1 MSMHRQN
8 PEPLDADYLAG
19 EFEAIGV
26 PLGGV
31 VIVHSSV
38 SAFGHVQGGAATVVE
53 ALLRCLGDSGTLVA
67 PTFTPQVCDPYPH
80 STEVGDSRVDEARR
94 NVPLFHDALP
104 TPMGMVPNAVLAHP
118 DRLRS
123 AHPQASVAAI
133 GRHAGKVIADQP
145 LAYALGK
152 DSPFNRMYSLEAYI
166 LLLGVGHNR
175 NSFLHYAESLVPQ
188 HRRKLRRFPLT
199 IRDERL
205 WVEAPDVGDDNS
217 TYFPQLGA
225 EAEAAGLIRTR
236 TIGAAACRLMEAV
249 PFVDAATLRL
259 KQLLAAPRAH

>member
-1 MSMHRQN
+1 MSEQN
-8 PEPLDADYLAG
+8 PEPLDADRLAG
-19 EFEAIGV
+19 EFEACGV
-26 PLGGV
+26 PRGAV

-38 SAFGHVQGGAATVVE
+38 SAFGHVHGGAAAIVE
-53 ALLRCLGDSGTLVA
+53 ALLRRLGDTGTLVA
-67 PTFTPQVCDPYPH
+67 PTFTPQVADPHPRAAGI
-80 STEVGDSRVDEARR
+80 GDPRVDDARR
-94 NVPLFHDALP
+94 GVPLFHDALP

-123 AHPQASVAAI
+123 RHPQASVAAI
-133 GRHAGKVIADQP
+133 GRHAAEITADHP

-152 DSPFNRMYSLEAYI
+152 DSPFDRMYCLGAYI

-199 IRDERL
+199 VRDERL
-205 WVEAPDVGDDNS
+205 WAEVPDVGDDNS
-217 TYFPQLGA
+217 TYFPRLGA
-225 EAEAAGLIRTR
+225 EAEAAGLVRTR

-249 PFVDAATLRL
+249 PFVDAARLRL
-259 KQLLAAPRAH
+259 NQLLAAPRAH